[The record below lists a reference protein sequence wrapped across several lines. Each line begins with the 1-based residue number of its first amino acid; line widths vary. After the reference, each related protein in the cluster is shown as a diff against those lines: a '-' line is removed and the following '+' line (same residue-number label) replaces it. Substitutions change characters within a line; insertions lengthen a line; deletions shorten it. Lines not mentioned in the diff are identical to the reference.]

1 MTTETTAIHDLTTA
15 ESRWQAVLNRDET
28 AIGQFI
34 LAVRTTGIYCR
45 PGCPARTPK
54 RENVLF
60 FDTIAEAERAGFRA
74 CKRCHPKAPSLAQRN
89 MDIIRRACETI
100 ENTETI
106 PSLEQLAREAQL
118 SKHHFHRMF
127 KSTTGLTPGE
137 YARSHRAQR
146 MRQQLP
152 AASSITRAI
161 YEAGYQSSGRFYA
174 TATMSLG
181 MTPTSFRQGGTGE
194 SIRFAIAET
203 SIGAML
209 VAATAKGICAIA
221 FGDEPGE
228 LIEHL
233 EEQFPRAEIID
244 ADPDFEDIVSTVV
257 ASVETPSLTKHLPLD
272 LRGTAFQ
279 HRVWNALREI
289 PAGTTLT
296 YSDLAR
302 QIDSPSS
309 ARAVARACA
318 TNNVALVVPCHRVIR
333 KSGDLAGY
341 RWGIERKQALLDR
354 ERSS

>member
-1 MTTETTAIHDLTTA
+1 MTSDTITTHNSSP
-15 ESRWQAVLNRDET
+15 ESRWRAVVNRDES

-60 FDTIAEAERAGFRA
+60 FDTIAEAENAGFRA
-74 CKRCHPKAPSLAQRN
+74 CKRCHPNAPSPAQRN
-89 MDIIRRACETI
+89 ADIIQRACETI

-106 PSLEQLAREAQL
+106 PSLDQLASEANL

-127 KSTTGLTPGE
+127 KSTTGLTPGQ

-146 MRQQLP
+146 MRQELP
-152 AASSITRAI
+152 AAPSITRAI

-174 TATMSLG
+174 TANTSLG

-194 SIRFAIAET
+194 RIRFAIAET
-203 SIGAML
+203 SIGPML
-209 VAATAKGICAIA
+209 VAATEKGICSIA
-221 FGDEPGE
+221 FGDEPAE
-228 LIEHL
+228 LVEHL
-233 EEQFPRAEIID
+233 ENQFPHADIID
-244 ADPDFEDIVSTVV
+244 ADPGFEDIVSTVI
-257 ASVETPSLTKHLPLD
+257 ASVENPSLENNLPLD

-296 YSDLAR
+296 YSDLANR
-302 QIDSPSS
+302 IDAPSS

-318 TNNVALVVPCHRVIR
+318 TNNVAVIVPCHRVVR

-341 RWGIERKQALLDR
+341 RWGVERKEVLLNR